1 MTNYDNQGIQLFIAK
16 GRNDG
21 MDEQSLVDFVS
32 AETNIDPQSI
42 GKVKILEAF
51 SFFAVPADDVEIILS
66 HFQKKAGEGRPLVSK
81 AKRKTENRS
90 GGYDR
95 RDDRRSEG
103 RRDFGGNSNGG
114 NGYRGNSD
122 RRDDRR
128 SDDRRRDNFG
138 NSSNGNSFNG
148 SNNSRRKTYN
158 D

>member
-1 MTNYDNQGIQLFIAK
+1 MTNYDNQGTQLFIAK

-90 GGYDR
+90 GGYER

-103 RRDFGGNSNGG
+103 RRDLGG
-114 NGYRGNSD
+114 NGNGNSYRGNSD

>member
-1 MTNYDNQGIQLFIAK
+1 MTNYDSQGIQLFIAK

-51 SFFAVPADDVEIILS
+51 SFFAVSADDVEIILS

-90 GGYDR
+90 GGYER

-103 RRDFGGNSNGG
+103 RRDFGGNG
-114 NGYRGNSD
+114 NGNSYRGNSD

-128 SDDRRRDNFG
+128 SDDRRKDNFG

>member
-1 MTNYDNQGIQLFIAK
+1 MTNYDNQGTQLFIAK

-90 GGYDR
+90 GGYER

-103 RRDFGGNSNGG
+103 RRDFGGNG
-114 NGYRGNSD
+114 NGNSYRGNSD